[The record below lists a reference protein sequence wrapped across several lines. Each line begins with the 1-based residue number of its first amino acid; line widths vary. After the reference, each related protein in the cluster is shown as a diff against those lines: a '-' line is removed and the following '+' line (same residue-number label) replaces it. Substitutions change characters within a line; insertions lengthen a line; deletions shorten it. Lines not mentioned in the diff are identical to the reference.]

1 METAVQPKIVN
12 RAATVAPAAA
22 AKLAPRPAAAVIR
35 PAQARTPLPVSS
47 PLAPPSPAPTPLP
60 GEPRTLRPVSPPPP
74 AQAVGASLPP
84 PSPRRESR
92 LAIPFKE
99 TRPKAE
105 AKAPTQP
112 DAAAGPRTAAA
123 TGVAAGKKGPR
134 KPATAASSRAA
145 IAPAISNI
153 RQRASRAR
161 RHPDPG
167 VPVASAEN
175 AAIVPATEQ
184 NRHAARQTI
193 TNLDEAKANEIKRQE
208 FKDKLKEAI
217 EKATPKPKTESQAD
231 KVMKTGAADAS
242 KTMRQQLSTER
253 DAAAGPMKSAATTEA
268 KPSDQPKPPET
279 RLQLE
284 QVGPAPQAV
293 SAAPV
298 VPSPLPPEQLDYS
311 SDRAPTDQM
320 MAENSVTQEQLKKG
334 NEPAF
339 GPTMEARSTAE
350 KHEASVA
357 TQYRQSEA
365 KVQTQAQVKA
375 STAIAQGLTA
385 MHGTRNA
392 QVGQVVGQQHTTKKK
407 NEVERQRITDKITE
421 IKNNTR
427 TAVNTILNEMESGAA
442 EIFETGLKNAEKVY
456 EATFEE
462 AKGGAWTWLTTWGSD
477 WEELIENSLATARQA
492 YLNQVDVAIDQV
504 ANFVSLKL
512 IQAKKRVATGLSE
525 VETFVQGLDK
535 SVKKFGVDALKL
547 VKADFEAM
555 DSEIDQRR
563 DGLIDKLAQ
572 QYKDS
577 YERMSAMEEKLREAN
592 KSLWQRVYDATVGLI
607 KKILAFKDMLLSI
620 LIGAVSLILDII
632 SDPIGF
638 LGNLVSGIMQG
649 LQKFM
654 SNIEAHLQKG
664 LMDWLFGAIS
674 STGLQLPDK
683 FDLQGIVSIVLQILG
698 LTYARFRARAV
709 ALVGEPVVA
718 ALEQAAEVFKIIVTE
733 GISGLWRFI
742 KEQVTDLKSL
752 VLDAIF
758 SFIKDRVIM
767 AGITWIIGLLNP
779 VSAFFKACKAIYDI
793 VVFFINR
800 GSQIMALVHAVI
812 DSIKAIAKG
821 AISTAIVLVEGALA
835 KAIPVAIGFL
845 ASLLGLGDPSKPV
858 RETIEKARSP
868 INKAIDWVI
877 NLAVKAV
884 KAAGKLIGGLI
895 GRKDKETDK
904 ETPESK
910 NIKAMVAA
918 DLRGKI
924 ISTRADEERLLNA
937 VYKKYRPFGLKGIRV
952 EQNKD
957 NPKILDVFVSA
968 SLKEKVAS
976 MPKSSQLIKI
986 GIEMLF
992 NNPKTTIFVFIADN
1006 KPFPPDGKPFVSKSS
1021 RNPSH
1026 KMHAEEQFKRRIP
1039 DLLDRIEFLQKEK
1052 RLPAGEVTVTLDM
1065 NRTPCDAKCVPLLV
1079 GLSSQLRPR
1088 ARLIVKA
1095 TSLWEQKGELWHP
1108 ELSTAKGLAKLMEA
1122 GVEVKASEI
1131 WDVLYK
1137 LILEQGKADELRAGG
1152 RWYRVIEEE
1161 LQQARAAL
1169 EAEIT
1174 KAAEMVKKNQA
1185 TAKPAQEGEIS

>member
-1 METAVQPKIVN
+1 METTVQPKIVN

-35 PAQARTPLPVSS
+35 PAQARRPLPVSN
-47 PLAPPSPAPTPLP
+47 PLAPPGPAPTPLI

-74 AQAVGASLPP
+74 VQAVGANLPP
-84 PSPRRESR
+84 PSLRRQSR
-92 LAIPFKE
+92 LAIPFKQSK
-99 TRPKAE
+99 PGIKD
-105 AKAPTQP
+105 KAPTRP
-112 DAAAGPRTAAA
+112 DAAAGPRTEAQTGAVAGKTGKRKTAA
-123 TGVAAGKKGPR
+123 TPSPR
-134 KPATAASSRAA
+134 PA
-145 IAPAISNI
+145 IAPAISAI
-153 RQRASRAR
+153 RERASRAR

-175 AAIVPATEQ
+175 AAIVPAMEQ
-184 NRHAARQTI
+184 TRDAARQTI
-193 TNLDEAKANEIKRQE
+193 ANLDEAKANEIKRQE

-217 EKATPKPKTESQAD
+217 EKATPQPKTESQAD

-253 DAAAGPMKSAATTEA
+253 DAAAGPLKSAAKTEA
-268 KPSDQPKPPET
+268 LPSDQPKPPET

-298 VPSPLPPEQLDYS
+298 VPAPLPPEQLDYS

-320 MAENSVTQEQLKKG
+320 MAENNVNQEQLKKG

-339 GPTMEARSTAE
+339 GPTLEARSTAE

-357 TQYRQSEA
+357 PQYRQSEA
-365 KVQTQAQVKA
+365 KVQVQAQVKA
-375 STAIAQGLTA
+375 ATAIVQGLTG
-385 MHGTRNA
+385 MHGTRTG
-392 QVGQVVGQQHTTKKK
+392 QVGQVVGQQHNTKKK

-427 TAVNTILNEMESGAA
+427 TAVNTILDEMESGAA

-512 IQAKKRVATGLSE
+512 VQAKKRVATGLSE

-620 LIGAVSLILDII
+620 LVGAVSLILDII

-638 LGNLVSGIMQG
+638 LGNLVSAVRQG
-649 LQKFM
+649 LEKFM
-654 SNIEAHLQKG
+654 SNIEVHLQKG
-664 LMDWLFGAIS
+664 LMDWLFGAIAAS
-674 STGLQLPDK
+674 GLQLPDK

-718 ALEQAAEVFKIIVTE
+718 ALEQAAEVFKVIITE
-733 GISGLWRFI
+733 GILGLWRFI
-742 KEQVTDLKSL
+742 KDQVTDLKSL

-779 VSAFFKACKAIYDI
+779 ASAFFKACKAIYDI

-800 GSQIMALVHAVI
+800 GSQIIALVNAVI

-821 AISTAIVLVEGALA
+821 ALGAAVVLVEGALA
-835 KAIPVAIGFL
+835 KTIPVAIGFL

-884 KAAGKLIGGLI
+884 KATGKFIGGLL
-895 GRKDKETDK
+895 GKKDKEK
-904 ETPESK
+904 KAPGPEETPRDIYGLTQQALLSRLGPEASVAEGREAASQVLMELGPSGLRHLEVRWSDTTKSYVFDAAASPGKEIIWLAPSNKKVLMYSKIVFEGSPLQDIEERFLAESRETLAITGGQRVARPTPPISPRLAAK
-910 NIKAMVAA
+910 DPRGHRKQALVVVEPAPASSVLETASWNAGGPVEGSAVSHAEAQFVDWATSTQRGPTWRIRIKEVDIHISHSPCDHCAPTLEFLANMLPNATKLQIRWDELYVDPKGQRSTSSAGLNRLKKWILIGPKPAGVAA
-918 DLRGKI
+918 PTVQK
-924 ISTRADEERLLNA
+924 
-937 VYKKYRPFGLKGIRV
+937 RV
-952 EQNKD
+952 
-957 NPKILDVFVSA
+957 
-968 SLKEKVAS
+968 
-976 MPKSSQLIKI
+976 KS
-986 GIEMLF
+986 
-992 NNPKTTIFVFIADN
+992 
-1006 KPFPPDGKPFVSKSS
+1006 KP
-1021 RNPSH
+1021 
-1026 KMHAEEQFKRRIP
+1026 
-1039 DLLDRIEFLQKEK
+1039 
-1052 RLPAGEVTVTLDM
+1052 
-1065 NRTPCDAKCVPLLV
+1065 
-1079 GLSSQLRPR
+1079 
-1088 ARLIVKA
+1088 
-1095 TSLWEQKGELWHP
+1095 
-1108 ELSTAKGLAKLMEA
+1108 
-1122 GVEVKASEI
+1122 
-1131 WDVLYK
+1131 
-1137 LILEQGKADELRAGG
+1137 
-1152 RWYRVIEEE
+1152 
-1161 LQQARAAL
+1161 
-1169 EAEIT
+1169 
-1174 KAAEMVKKNQA
+1174 
-1185 TAKPAQEGEIS
+1185 